1 MYGSKTHPHPN
12 SSLAKLAPGGRLPA
26 MTGSYGSTKLRDIA
40 EILGCSLATVSNAVN
55 GRGRMS
61 AEMRQQ
67 ILDKC
72 AELNFVPNSA
82 GRSLRLQRTDAVG
95 VIYAPSFSELFG
107 NVFYARI
114 MEGLA
119 ETFSEAGLDLVLGNR
134 RDADGMPSIV
144 RQGKVDALVVLAGVF
159 TAADYEV
166 LRNCPLPLCIV
177 DGYVRSFESDSL
189 TSDGFGGGQQ
199 VAEHLHLHGH
209 RNVLMTAYR
218 SPLYNIEQRIA
229 GFFSG
234 LRTCGLEVREEESL
248 LRVDHDDEAA
258 RTLLKLLESKNP
270 PTAVF
275 AVNDT
280 MALHLMDAL
289 EAAGRKVPDDVSVV
303 GFDDDPAAARSRP
316 PLTTVGLRKRDIGAV
331 SAKLVLERLAQ
342 PDKPIVHQ
350 VQSTRLVIR
359 HSVASI

>member
-1 MYGSKTHPHPN
+1 MLLNRPESR
-12 SSLAKLAPGGRLPA
+12 LALLSGDSQAPGMKTANG
-26 MTGSYGSTKLRDIA
+26 GTKLRDIA
-40 EILGCSLATVSNAVN
+40 GLLGCSVATVSNAIN

-61 AEMRQQ
+61 EEMRQQ

-95 VIYAPSFSELFG
+95 VIYAPSFAELFG

-119 ETFSEAGLDLVLGNR
+119 ETFGETGLDLVLGNR
-134 RDADGMPSIV
+134 RDPDGMPAIV

-159 TAADYEV
+159 TAAEYEV
-166 LRNCPLPLCIV
+166 LRHCPVPLCIV
-177 DGYVRSFESDSL
+177 DGYIRSFEADSL
-189 TSDGFGGGQQ
+189 TSDGFGGAQQ
-199 VAEHLHLHGH
+199 VAEHLHHYGH
-209 RNVLMTAYR
+209 RKVVMTAYR

-229 GFFSG
+229 GFLAG
-234 LRTCGLEVREEESL
+234 LRSSGLEVSEADCL
-248 LRVDHDDEAA
+248 IQVDNDEEAA
-258 RTLLKLLESKNP
+258 RELLARLKSADP

-289 EAAGRKVPDDVSVV
+289 ENAGWKVPDDVSVV
-303 GFDDDPAAARSRP
+303 GFDDDPAAARARP
-316 PLTTVGLRKRDIGAV
+316 SLTTVSLKKRDIGAV
-331 SAKLVLERLAQ
+331 SARLVLDRLSY
-342 PDKPIVHQ
+342 PEKPIVHQ
-350 VQSTRLVIR
+350 VQPTKLVIR
-359 HSVASI
+359 ESVAKR

>member
-1 MYGSKTHPHPN
+1 MLLNHSHSTLANLSGGTQSARMSNIN
-12 SSLAKLAPGGRLPA
+12 SGA
-26 MTGSYGSTKLRDIA
+26 KLRDIA
-40 EILGCSLATVSNAVN
+40 ELLGCSVATVSNAIN

-61 AEMRQQ
+61 MEMRRQV
-67 ILDKC
+67 LDKC

-95 VIYAPSFSELFG
+95 VIYAPSFAELFG

-119 ETFSEAGLDLVLGNR
+119 ETFAGAGLDLILGNR
-134 RDADGMPSIV
+134 RDSDGMPSIA

-159 TAADYEV
+159 TTSDYNA
-166 LRNCPLPLCIV
+166 LRHCPVPLCIV
-177 DGYVRSFESDSL
+177 DGYVSSFEADSL
-189 TSDGFGGGQQ
+189 TSDGFGGGLQ
-199 VAEHLHLHGH
+199 VAEHLYQHGH
-209 RNVLMTAYR
+209 RKVLMAAYR

-234 LRTCGLEVREEESL
+234 LRTSGLDVSEADSL
-248 LRVDHDDEAA
+248 IRVDNDDQAA
-258 RTLLKLLESKNP
+258 GELIARLESADP

-289 EAAGRKVPDDVSVV
+289 EQAGRSVPDDVSIV
-303 GFDDDPAAARSRP
+303 GFDDDPMAARARP
-316 PLTTVGLRKRDIGAV
+316 PLTTVGLKKRDIGAV
-331 SAKLVLERLAQ
+331 SARLVLDRLAH
-342 PDKPIVHQ
+342 PEKPFVHQ
-350 VQSTRLVIR
+350 VQPTRLVVR
-359 HSVASI
+359 ESVARR

>member
-1 MYGSKTHPHPN
+1 MLLKHHESG
-12 SSLAKLAPGGRLPA
+12 LAKTSGTHQSPRMSITNGGA
-26 MTGSYGSTKLRDIA
+26 KLRDIA
-40 EILGCSLATVSNAVN
+40 ELLGCSVATVSNAIN

-61 AEMRQQ
+61 VEMRQM

-95 VIYAPSFSELFG
+95 VIYAPSFAELFG

-119 ETFSEAGLDLVLGNR
+119 ETFGEAGLDLVLGNR
-134 RDADGMPSIV
+134 RDPDGMPSIV

-159 TAADYEV
+159 TAADYEA
-166 LRNCPLPLCIV
+166 LRLCPVPLCIV
-177 DGYVRSFESDSL
+177 DGYVRSFDADSL
-189 TSDGFGGGQQ
+189 TSDGFGGAQQ
-199 VAEHLHLHGH
+199 VAEHLWQNGH
-209 RNVLMTAYR
+209 RSVLMIAYR

-234 LRTCGLEVREEESL
+234 LRACGLEVSETESL
-248 LRVDHDDEAA
+248 IRVDNDDEAA
-258 RTLLKLLESKNP
+258 RELLARLDSAEP

-275 AVNDT
+275 TVNDT

-289 EAAGRKVPDDVSVV
+289 EQAGRTVPDDVSIV
-303 GFDDDPAAARSRP
+303 GFDDDPMASRARP
-316 PLTTVGLRKRDIGAV
+316 PLTTVGLKKRDIGAV
-331 SAKLVLERLAQ
+331 SARLLLERLAN
-342 PDKPIVHQ
+342 PDKPIVQQ
-350 VQSTRLVIR
+350 VQPTRLVIR
-359 HSVASI
+359 ESVAQL